1 MYRGLRISLALALA
15 LAALPAAA
23 LADST
28 NSTNWSGYVAHRPG
42 LKFRAVT
49 AVWTQP
55 SVTCTV
61 GAAPSASS
69 TWVGLGGY
77 SQSSNALE
85 QIGTERDC
93 SRSGHP
99 TSLAWYEL
107 IPSPAKPIAMHV
119 RPGDVMFARVAV
131 LGDTVTM
138 KLIDR
143 TRGKVFSKTVVD
155 PTPDVSSAEWIVE
168 APSQCDFQ
176 GNCQTLPLADFG
188 SIHVRGA
195 AARTSA
201 GVKAPISSPLWHA
214 TSVKLL
220 PDPGLLDPGAIAGTS
235 TPSPLF
241 DAGSAFDV
249 SYSQTAASQLPSMV
263 RAAPRTLPSSSPR

>member
-1 MYRGLRISLALALA
+1 MYRGLRITFALALV

-28 NSTNWSGYVAHRPG
+28 DSTNWSGYVAHRAG

-49 AVWTQP
+49 ATWTQP

-77 SQSSNALE
+77 NQSSSAIE

-93 SRSGHP
+93 SRSGHT

-107 IPSPAKPIAMHV
+107 IPAPAKPIAMQV

-131 LGDTVTM
+131 RDHVVTM

-143 TRGKVFSKTVVD
+143 TRGKFFSKTVVD
-155 PTPDVSSAEWIVE
+155 GTPDVSSAEWIVE

-188 SIHVRGA
+188 SVRVRGA

-201 GVKAPISSPLWHA
+201 GVKAPISSALWHA
-214 TSVKLL
+214 TSVRLL
-220 PDPGLLDPGAIAGTS
+220 PDPGLLDPTATAGIS

-249 SYSQTAASQLPSMV
+249 SYSQTAASALPSMV
-263 RAAPRTLPSSSPR
+263 RASPRILPSSSPR